1 MIAMKITLATLLAV
15 TALPSLAQ
23 TAAPAAPEPEWSLT
37 GNLGIFSDYRF
48 RGISQTNK
56 NPAIQ
61 GGVDFSMKN
70 GLYLGN
76 WNSNV
81 DSAQYT
87 GANIE
92 MDFYGGWKATFGDF
106 GLDIGG
112 IYYYYPGSGN
122 QKSYPGSFKVDNG
135 ELYIGGT
142 WGPLALKYS
151 YALTDFFGVP
161 GTKGAYY
168 VVLSGAHDFG
178 NGFGINASVGY
189 QGGLKNGDNGLS
201 SCVTEFNGTVA
212 CSITDYKLGG
222 TYTIDGWVLG
232 LAYVSTNRDIPGV
245 TDPSKNI
252 SNGTALVSVTK
263 TF

>member
-1 MIAMKITLATLLAV
+1 MKAIKITLATLLAV

-23 TAAPAAPEPEWSLT
+23 TAAPAPEPEWSLN

-61 GGVDFSMKN
+61 GGVDFAMKN
-70 GLYLGN
+70 GIYLGN

-81 DSAQYT
+81 DSAMYN

-92 MDFYGGWKATFGDF
+92 MDFYGGWKANFGDF

-112 IYYYYPGSGN
+112 IYYYYPGSGA
-122 QKSYPGSFKVDNG
+122 PGTAYKIDNG

-178 NGFGINASVGY
+178 NGFGLNASVGY
-189 QGGLKNGDNGLS
+189 QGGLKSGDNGYT
-201 SCVTEFNGTVA
+201 SCVTEFGGNVA

-232 LAYVSTNRDIPGV
+232 LAYVSTNRDIPGY
-245 TDPSKNI
+245 TDTSKNI
-252 SNGTALVSVTK
+252 SNGTALVYVTK
-263 TF
+263 SF

>member
-1 MIAMKITLATLLAV
+1 MHQGGAEWGRNAHPWGDFGATAANQVLVHRIGAVARFLHASGRYPISATPRPFSGVLHMIAMKITLATLLAV

-87 GANIE
+87 LRRASEASIA
-92 MDFYGGWKATFGDF
+92 F
-106 GLDIGG
+106 
-112 IYYYYPGSGN
+112 
-122 QKSYPGSFKVDNG
+122 
-135 ELYIGGT
+135 
-142 WGPLALKYS
+142 LK
-151 YALTDFFGVP
+151 
-161 GTKGAYY
+161 
-168 VVLSGAHDFG
+168 
-178 NGFGINASVGY
+178 
-189 QGGLKNGDNGLS
+189 
-201 SCVTEFNGTVA
+201 
-212 CSITDYKLGG
+212 
-222 TYTIDGWVLG
+222 
-232 LAYVSTNRDIPGV
+232 
-245 TDPSKNI
+245 
-252 SNGTALVSVTK
+252 
-263 TF
+263 